1 MNTRRP
7 DSAAPL
13 TQARRIV
20 VKVGSALLVDGDT
33 GRVNRAWLETLVE
46 DLLRLRKRGQPVILV
61 SAGAIVLGRR
71 RLGLKHGALRLE
83 ESQAAAAVGQIRL
96 AHAYKELLEG
106 CDVTV
111 AQVLLTLEDSER
123 RRRYLNARA
132 TLESLLALGALPV
145 INENDTV
152 ATAEIRYG
160 DNDRLA
166 ARVAQ
171 MAGADCLVLLSDVEG
186 LYSADPTRDPGAR
199 FIHEV
204 PQITPG
210 IEAMA
215 GRAAAQVGSGG
226 MAAKMAA
233 ARIAVA
239 AGCHMCIAAG
249 VHRHPLRRIEEGA
262 DCTWF
267 VPSATPAAASKQWIA
282 GTLRP
287 AGALT
292 IDAGARRALLEGRS
306 LLPAGVIAARGRFD
320 RGDTV
325 SVLAADGAE
334 IARGIVAYSDVD
346 AARIM
351 GRKSSEI
358 ADILGFRGRDEMIH
372 RDDLVL
378 MRQELTGAVWRGPA
392 RTGSTTG
399 AGARPSGLGRT
410 RVAVPLAVAGTARE
424 RATTVPADAGALC
437 LKSGNAGLLRGGS
450 ESQHSSRALHE
461 CLAPGLQSAGL
472 PAQCIQ
478 LVPLT
483 DRAAVGYMLAGMS
496 EYLDVIVP
504 RGGKTLV
511 QRVQK
516 EARGPVIGHLE
527 GNCHEYIDRRPDRRL
542 AATIPTD

>member
-61 SAGAIVLGRR
+61 SSGAIALGRR

-171 MAGADCLVLLSDVEG
+171 MSGADCLVLLSDVEG
-186 LYSADPTRDPGAR
+186 LYSADPNREPGAR

-204 PQITPG
+204 PQITPE

-215 GRAAAQVGSGG
+215 GRSASQVGSGG
-226 MAAKMAA
+226 MAAKIAA

-267 VPSATPAAASKQWIA
+267 VPSATPAAARKQWIA

-378 MRQELTGAVWRGPA
+378 MRQELSGAAEP
-392 RTGSTTG
+392 
-399 AGARPSGLGRT
+399 
-410 RVAVPLAVAGTARE
+410 
-424 RATTVPADAGALC
+424 VPAP
-437 LKSGNAGLLRGGS
+437 
-450 ESQHSSRALHE
+450 QV
-461 CLAPGLQSAGL
+461 L
-472 PAQCIQ
+472 P
-478 LVPLT
+478 
-483 DRAAVGYMLAGMS
+483 
-496 EYLDVIVP
+496 
-504 RGGKTLV
+504 
-511 QRVQK
+511 
-516 EARGPVIGHLE
+516 
-527 GNCHEYIDRRPDRRL
+527 
-542 AATIPTD
+542 

>member
-1 MNTRRP
+1 MNARRP

-13 TQARRIV
+13 TQARRVV
-20 VKVGSALLVDGDT
+20 VKVGSALLVDGDS

-46 DLLRLRKRGQPVILV
+46 DLLRLRRRGQRVILV
-61 SAGAIVLGRR
+61 SSGAIALGRR

-111 AQVLLTLEDSER
+111 AQVLLTLDDSEN

-132 TLESLLALGALPV
+132 TLEALLELDALPV

-186 LYSADPTRDPGAR
+186 LYSADPNRDPAAR
-199 FIHEV
+199 FILEV
-204 PQITPG
+204 QQITPD

-215 GRAAAQVGSGG
+215 GRSTSAVGSGG
-226 MAAKMAA
+226 MTSKILA
-233 ARIAVA
+233 ARIAVTS
-239 AGCHMCIAAG
+239 GCHLCIAAG
-249 VHRHPLRRIEEGA
+249 FHRHPLRRIEEGA

-267 VPSATPAAASKQWIA
+267 VPTATPAAARKQWIA

-287 AGALT
+287 AGAIS
-292 IDAGARRALLEGRS
+292 IDAGAERALLDGRS
-306 LLPAGVIAARGRFD
+306 LLPAGVTGARGRFD

-358 ADILGFRGRDEMIH
+358 AEILGFRGRDEMIH

-378 MRQELTGAVWRGPA
+378 MRPELSQAAAAEPA
-392 RTGSTTG
+392 
-399 AGARPSGLGRT
+399 AQPS
-410 RVAVPLAVAGTARE
+410 P
-424 RATTVPADAGALC
+424 
-437 LKSGNAGLLRGGS
+437 
-450 ESQHSSRALHE
+450 
-461 CLAPGLQSAGL
+461 
-472 PAQCIQ
+472 
-478 LVPLT
+478 
-483 DRAAVGYMLAGMS
+483 
-496 EYLDVIVP
+496 
-504 RGGKTLV
+504 
-511 QRVQK
+511 
-516 EARGPVIGHLE
+516 
-527 GNCHEYIDRRPDRRL
+527 
-542 AATIPTD
+542 